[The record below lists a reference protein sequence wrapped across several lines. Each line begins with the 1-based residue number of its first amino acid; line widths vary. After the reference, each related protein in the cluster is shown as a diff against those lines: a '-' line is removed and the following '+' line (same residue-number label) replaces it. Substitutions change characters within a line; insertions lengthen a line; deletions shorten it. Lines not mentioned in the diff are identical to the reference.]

1 MTREDRVRLF
11 DPIRIILTALV
22 IIHHTAITY
31 GGSGSWYYKED
42 GAPEL
47 TQRLL
52 TIVTAVDQSFFMGFF
67 FLLAGY
73 FTPESRARKGESA
86 YLGDRMWRLMFP
98 MLVYGYLLEP
108 LTHAFG
114 RAAQGEPFWATYLR
128 LLGHDFGLGPLWFN
142 QALVFFAVGWC
153 FLPRFSLARLRA
165 LWPAGFHARVAVLVV
180 ITAIMAFALRLVAP
194 VGHNYFGMQI
204 GYFASYV
211 LLFVVGA
218 ACHRTQLL
226 ERITWRQASPWI
238 AVSLIAIPAGPLIAV
253 FCPVWQ
259 HGDSAGGW
267 SIPAVIYAAW
277 EPFVAAGVILGA
289 LALFRRAGIS
299 NAAWVQR
306 LASAAFVAY
315 IIHPPVIVATSWWA
329 RQFPFSHLGRFAVVA
344 PVACVLTF
352 LFADCVTR
360 LLAYWKMCRCQT
372 IAA

>member
-1 MTREDRVRLF
+1 MTRDNRVRLF
-11 DPIRIILTALV
+11 DPIRIILTSLV

-47 TQRLL
+47 THQLL
-52 TIVTAVDQSFFMGFF
+52 SILTAIDQSFFMGFF

-73 FTPESRARKGESA
+73 FTPSSLARKGEAA

-98 MLVYGYLLEP
+98 ILVYGYLLEP

-128 LLGHDFGLGPLWFN
+128 LLGHDSGLGPLWFN

-153 FLPRFSLARLRA
+153 FSPRFSLAGLRA
-165 LWPAGFHARVAVLVV
+165 LWPAGFHARVALLAL
-180 ITAIMAFALRLVAP
+180 ITAIVAFALRLVTP

-218 ACHRTQLL
+218 ACYRSGLL
-226 ERITWRQASPWI
+226 ERIEWRQAAPWVI
-238 AVSLIAIPAGPLIAV
+238 VSLIAIPLLPCFAIWSEASR
-253 FCPVWQ
+253 Q
-259 HGDSAGGW
+259 GDASGGW
-267 SIPAVIYAAW
+267 SVPAVVYALW
-277 EPFVAAGVILGA
+277 EPLVATGVILGA
-289 LALFRRAGIS
+289 LALFRRARIS
-299 NAAWVQR
+299 NTAWVQR

-329 RQFPFSHLGRFAVVA
+329 RQLPFSHLGRFVVVA
-344 PVACVLTF
+344 PIACVLTF
-352 LFADCVTR
+352 ALADGVTR
-360 LLAYWKMCRCQT
+360 VLAYWKMRRCQT
-372 IAA
+372 TVA